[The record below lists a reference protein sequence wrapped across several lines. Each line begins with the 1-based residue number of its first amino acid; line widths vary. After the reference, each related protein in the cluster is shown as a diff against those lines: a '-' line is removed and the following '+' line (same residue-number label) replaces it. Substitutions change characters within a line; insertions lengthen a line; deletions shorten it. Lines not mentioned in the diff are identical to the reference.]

1 MKSYKKNKSNIL
13 ILGIASKEGSLLA
26 SNHLK
31 NNNSVHGY
39 LIKKKENLKNLKR
52 FKILDKIKL
61 FNYSNIAIES
71 VIQKNRYHRIYFLSK
86 NSLKVQ
92 NPKFNDEN
100 IKGNTKILIQI
111 LEHVRK
117 NNLKKIHI
125 SNVYLKEISHKKG
138 KKNNNSIINTSINLV
153 ELYKSIE
160 MEIVKAYRK
169 QFRIKVFNTILFDIK
184 SLSKGKETLKQKF
197 ITLRD
202 D

>member
-160 MEIVKAYRK
+160 MEIVKAYR
-169 QFRIKVFNTILFDIK
+169 
-184 SLSKGKETLKQKF
+184 
-197 ITLRD
+197 
-202 D
+202 